1 MIEQYYS
8 DNASSLFV
16 SVLPDCDCWRT
27 RSSPASSY
35 SWYYSNDPSGSNNVD
50 AIDFQT
56 DDDVVLSGYRLWGVR
71 SGSTSFH
78 VTIRLYRARSLIAE
92 KTGTYATSSNVK
104 TFEVHF
110 SQAIILKAGV
120 TYTATARIATS
131 ATSYLTENGLSST
144 TCSGVTVAF
153 KRSSKDTNSSNV
165 SRGQIPA
172 LIFRS
177 AKCYKQCTHT
187 ITVAKSKSSL
197 GPIEFIKTGWSSV
210 NCSLS
215 LQLRVFK
222 GKGVSA
228 NNPKGGRKK

>member
-1 MIEQYYS
+1 MLSNSIIPWL
-8 DNASSLFV
+8 SSTILIMLLLCLF
-16 SVLPDCDCWRT
+16 SVNCDCWRT
-27 RSSPASSY
+27 RSSPSSGWGY
-35 SWYYSNDPSGSNNVD
+35 SSDKSGSNSVD

-92 KTGTYATSSNVK
+92 RTGTYATSSNVK

-131 ATSYLTENGLSST
+131 AESYHMESGLSST

-153 KRSSKDTNSSNV
+153 KRSSKDTNDSNV

-177 AKCYKQCTHT
+177 AKCYK
-187 ITVAKSKSSL
+187 
-197 GPIEFIKTGWSSV
+197 
-210 NCSLS
+210 
-215 LQLRVFK
+215 
-222 GKGVSA
+222 
-228 NNPKGGRKK
+228 

>member
-1 MIEQYYS
+1 M
-8 DNASSLFV
+8 FV
-16 SVLPDCDCWRT
+16 SVLTDCDCWRT
-27 RSSPASSY
+27 HSSPSSGWGY
-35 SWYYSNDPSGSNNVD
+35 LSDPSGSSGVD

-78 VTIRLYRARSLIAE
+78 VTIRLYRASSLIAE
-92 KTGTYATSSNVK
+92 KTGTYATTSNVK

-131 ATSYLTENGLSST
+131 ARSYHMESGLSST

-153 KRSSKDTNSSNV
+153 KSSSRSSNGSNRL
-165 SRGQIPA
+165 RGQIPA

-177 AKCYKQCTHT
+177 TKCYK
-187 ITVAKSKSSL
+187 
-197 GPIEFIKTGWSSV
+197 
-210 NCSLS
+210 
-215 LQLRVFK
+215 
-222 GKGVSA
+222 
-228 NNPKGGRKK
+228 

>member
-1 MIEQYYS
+1 M
-8 DNASSLFV
+8 FV

-27 RSSPASSY
+27 RSSPSRG
-35 SWYYSNDPSGSNNVD
+35 WGYSNDPSGSSNVD

-71 SGSTSFH
+71 RGSTSYH

-92 KTGTYATSSNVK
+92 KTWTYATSSNVK

-110 SQAIILKAGV
+110 SQAIILQAGV

-131 ATSYLTENGLSST
+131 ADSYYLRNGLSST
-144 TCSGVTVAF
+144 SCSGVTVIF
-153 KRSSKDTNSSNV
+153 KSSSRSSNGSDR

-177 AKCYKQCTHT
+177 TKCYK
-187 ITVAKSKSSL
+187 
-197 GPIEFIKTGWSSV
+197 
-210 NCSLS
+210 
-215 LQLRVFK
+215 
-222 GKGVSA
+222 
-228 NNPKGGRKK
+228 